1 MSARVLFLP
10 SAGEA
15 SWRWVHVESGA
26 VTGRGEGLPVADD
39 TPVTTIVP
47 AEDVTLHWA
56 ELPARSLAQA
66 AAAARLLVA
75 EASLAPIGDL
85 HVAVGDEG
93 SADRPIGVVARARM
107 AEWLALLADHGIDP
121 VAMIPAPMLLPRP
134 EEGYVR
140 ADFGGDGVVRGPTS
154 GFADEA
160 RLTELVTGGTAPR
173 TLDREALEAAVAA
186 AVAAPPLDLRQGAY
200 ARREARAFDWKQV
213 RRAGWLAAAILLV
226 TLAINLVQIGR
237 YAFAADAIDRRTDA
251 IARAGLPRGETV
263 NDAERQLAA
272 RLARLRGAGAGFSQ
286 TAAALFSAVR
296 AVPGSE
302 LRALS
307 FDPTGTVHATL
318 VTENEGQVTDVR
330 NHVAAMGLSAM
341 TSTITNNGGKYS
353 GELTVAPR

>member
-10 SAGEA
+10 SANEA
-15 SWRWVHVESGA
+15 SWRWVLVEGGA
-26 VTGRGEGLPVADD
+26 VTSRGEGLPAADE
-39 TPVTTIVP
+39 TPVTVIAP
-47 AEDVTLHWA
+47 AEDVALHWA

-66 AAAARLLVA
+66 SAAARLLVA
-75 EASLAPIGDL
+75 EASLTPIGDL

-93 SADRPIGVVARARM
+93 TPDRPIGVVSRTRM
-107 AEWLALLADHGIDP
+107 AEWLALLASHNIDP
-121 VAMIPAPMLLPRP
+121 AAIIPAPMLLPRP

-140 ADFGGDGVVRGPTS
+140 ADFGGDGVVRGPNS

-160 RLTELVTGGTAPR
+160 PLTELVTGGIAPHPLER
-173 TLDREALEAAVAA
+173 DAIEAAVAA
-186 AVAAPPLDLRQGAY
+186 AIAAPPLDLRQGAY
-200 ARREARAFDWKQV
+200 ARREASAFDWKQL

-237 YAFAADAIDRRTDA
+237 YALAADAIDRRADA

-272 RLARLRGAGAGFSQ
+272 RLVRLRGAGAGFSQ

-307 FDPTGTVHATL
+307 FDPTGAVHATL

-341 TSTITNNGGKYS
+341 TSTITNDGGKYS